1 MPAERIPASLS
12 LMKVIDRVLD
22 RGIVVVD
29 RKALLSLS
37 HVKLLVLEAR
47 VVTLSIDTYLEMRK
61 W

>member
-1 MPAERIPASLS
+1 VPAERIPASLS